1 MAGIIAAAINGKGG
15 VGVAPKVKVAGLKI
29 FDQDRAVLLTDQ
41 QDALSRGAANG
52 SIDISNN
59 SWGAENDCEGPTC
72 ALPGYGWTN
81 FDLMLHPQLLAIPA
95 IDANG
100 RHPDYSSPG
109 SNNLVSALAN
119 KGRSVLRTT
128 DDLPGITTA
137 LPRVTTPSGT
147 QIPLTGGYPNCGT
160 QSNGYQ
166 CPTSD
171 FGNVYRTSA
180 TMPLDEPASGA
191 WKLCVADTGASG
203 ARQVVKHVALTVH

>member
-1 MAGIIAAAINGKGG
+1 MPTADIQIIPAPAQIIWFPRWQTKAAQFC
-15 VGVAPKVKVAGLKI
+15 VP
-29 FDQDRAVLLTDQ
+29 LTTPQ
-41 QDALSRGAANG
+41 
-52 SIDISNN
+52 
-59 SWGAENDCEGPTC
+59 
-72 ALPGYGWTN
+72 ALP
-81 FDLMLHPQLLAIPA
+81 
-95 IDANG
+95 
-100 RHPDYSSPG
+100 
-109 SNNLVSALAN
+109 
-119 KGRSVLRTT
+119 LRCR
-128 DDLPGITTA
+128 A
-137 LPRVTTPSGT
+137 TTPSGT

>member
-1 MAGIIAAAINGKGG
+1 MWVPLGVVTRGSAVVMPGG
-15 VGVAPKVKVAGLKI
+15 SSVVRRTERPL
-29 FDQDRAVLLTDQ
+29 F
-41 QDALSRGAANG
+41 
-52 SIDISNN
+52 
-59 SWGAENDCEGPTC
+59 
-72 ALPGYGWTN
+72 
-81 FDLMLHPQLLAIPA
+81 
-95 IDANG
+95 ANG

-128 DDLPGITTA
+128 DVPPGITTA

-180 TMPLDEPASGA
+180 TKPLDEPASGA